1 VLVQRGAAP
10 LSPCGRPTAV
20 AAATAAVVGLVAVV
34 DPNESGHYP
43 SCPFLSLT
51 GLACPGCGSLRG
63 VHALAHGDLFAA
75 VSFNALM
82 VAAVPVL
89 AWLWLRWVHRCRTG
103 APRPRPVPA
112 AVLWSFAVVVV
123 VFGVARNLPFGAALA
138 P

>member
-1 VLVQRGAAP
+1 MLVHRAVTP
-10 LSPCGRPTAV
+10 LTPYGRPAAV
-20 AAATAAVVGLVAVV
+20 AAATAGVVGLVAVV

-63 VHALAHGDLFAA
+63 VHALAHGDVLSA

-103 APRPRPVPA
+103 AARPQPVPA
-112 AVLWSFAVVVV
+112 FVLWSFAVVVV
-123 VFGVARNLPFGAALA
+123 AFGVARNLPFGAALA